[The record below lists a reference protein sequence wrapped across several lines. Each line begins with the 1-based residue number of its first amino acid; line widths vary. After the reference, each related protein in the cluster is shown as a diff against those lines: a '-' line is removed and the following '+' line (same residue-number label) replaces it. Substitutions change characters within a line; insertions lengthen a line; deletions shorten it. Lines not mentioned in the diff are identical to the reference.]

1 MEQDLCSADDLL
13 RGEAPRVTQVA
24 ENGLHIKGKMN
35 DGEPPP
41 LTCIPFPAYNVDK
54 GLTPLNNIFCS
65 ILHRDLEFTQI
76 LGQSLCHSKN
86 GLNTAFKPFFYCVC
100 IHIYR
105 AFSTVFLPKYRMK
118 CFKSHRF
125 RPVHHQYSITF
136 SVCFLR

>member
-76 LGQSLCHSKN
+76 LGQSLAEVEF
-86 GLNTAFKPFFYCVC
+86 LAQ
-100 IHIYR
+100 
-105 AFSTVFLPKYRMK
+105 VFDHFDGGVVERDVALARGA
-118 CFKSHRF
+118 
-125 RPVHHQYSITF
+125 
-136 SVCFLR
+136 L

>member
-1 MEQDLCSADDLL
+1 LEQDLCSADDLL

-76 LGQSLCHSKN
+76 LGQS
-86 GLNTAFKPFFYCVC
+86 P
-100 IHIYR
+100 
-105 AFSTVFLPKYRMK
+105 
-118 CFKSHRF
+118 
-125 RPVHHQYSITF
+125 
-136 SVCFLR
+136 

>member
-76 LGQSLCHSKN
+76 LGQSLLHFIIR
-86 GLNTAFKPFFYCVC
+86 LFMPFHALYHFVLFHF
-100 IHIYR
+100 I
-105 AFSTVFLPKYRMK
+105 
-118 CFKSHRF
+118 
-125 RPVHHQYSITF
+125 
-136 SVCFLR
+136 SVC

>member
-76 LGQSLCHSKN
+76 LGQSRVQSAVCEIKRAELNRPDFLN
-86 GLNTAFKPFFYCVC
+86 GLRVSK
-100 IHIYR
+100 
-105 AFSTVFLPKYRMK
+105 L
-118 CFKSHRF
+118 
-125 RPVHHQYSITF
+125 
-136 SVCFLR
+136 

>member
-1 MEQDLCSADDLL
+1 MEQDLCPADDLL

-76 LGQSLCHSKN
+76 LGQSRTV
-86 GLNTAFKPFFYCVC
+86 GGADFFLD
-100 IHIYR
+100 R
-105 AFSTVFLPKYRMK
+105 FLLRFEFSSFYVN
-118 CFKSHRF
+118 S
-125 RPVHHQYSITF
+125 
-136 SVCFLR
+136 

>member
-54 GLTPLNNIFCS
+54 GLKPLNNIFCS
-65 ILHRDLEFTQI
+65 ILHRDLEFTQN
-76 LGQSLCHSKN
+76 LGQNPIGC
-86 GLNTAFKPFFYCVC
+86 FR
-100 IHIYR
+100 HIIM
-105 AFSTVFLPKYRMK
+105 AEGSDCMK
-118 CFKSHRF
+118 TPDWIF
-125 RPVHHQYSITF
+125 
-136 SVCFLR
+136 

>member
-76 LGQSLCHSKN
+76 LGQSRISVILCDLKV
-86 GLNTAFKPFFYCVC
+86 VC
-100 IHIYR
+100 LH
-105 AFSTVFLPKYRMK
+105 VFVSDRQML
-118 CFKSHRF
+118 
-125 RPVHHQYSITF
+125 V
-136 SVCFLR
+136 

>member
-76 LGQSLCHSKN
+76 LGQSRLDARKLSFIKVE
-86 GLNTAFKPFFYCVC
+86 PFFV
-100 IHIYR
+100 
-105 AFSTVFLPKYRMK
+105 VFDFD
-118 CFKSHRF
+118 FKHR
-125 RPVHHQYSITF
+125 
-136 SVCFLR
+136 

>member
-76 LGQSLCHSKN
+76 LGQSRLDARKLSFIKVE
-86 GLNTAFKPFFYCVC
+86 PFFVVFDFDFNSSLGG
-100 IHIYR
+100 HI
-105 AFSTVFLPKYRMK
+105 
-118 CFKSHRF
+118 
-125 RPVHHQYSITF
+125 SINNTF
-136 SVCFLR
+136 TSYYIRINF

>member
-65 ILHRDLEFTQI
+65 ILHRDFLHRFWDRAENLPTHLICDSDF
-76 LGQSLCHSKN
+76 SK
-86 GLNTAFKPFFYCVC
+86 L
-100 IHIYR
+100 
-105 AFSTVFLPKYRMK
+105 STVSGDL
-118 CFKSHRF
+118 H
-125 RPVHHQYSITF
+125 
-136 SVCFLR
+136 SVVKDSFIFIP

>member
-65 ILHRDLEFTQI
+65 ILHRDLEFTQNLGLTLFI
-76 LGQSLCHSKN
+76 LDILYCKIIIRNVYSV
-86 GLNTAFKPFFYCVC
+86 LNPCVNSWGISIAF
-100 IHIYR
+100 
-105 AFSTVFLPKYRMK
+105 
-118 CFKSHRF
+118 
-125 RPVHHQYSITF
+125 Q
-136 SVCFLR
+136 

>member
-76 LGQSLCHSKN
+76 LGQSPIPYQVADNYQTHTMC
-86 GLNTAFKPFFYCVC
+86 LN
-100 IHIYR
+100 
-105 AFSTVFLPKYRMK
+105 
-118 CFKSHRF
+118 
-125 RPVHHQYSITF
+125 
-136 SVCFLR
+136 

>member
-76 LGQSLCHSKN
+76 LGQSLFCCEVSFDKQKN
-86 GLNTAFKPFFYCVC
+86 QISV
-100 IHIYR
+100 
-105 AFSTVFLPKYRMK
+105 LPYL
-118 CFKSHRF
+118 F
-125 RPVHHQYSITF
+125 
-136 SVCFLR
+136 

>member
-65 ILHRDLEFTQI
+65 ILHRNLEFTQI
-76 LGQSLCHSKN
+76 LGQSRSGQQTYL
-86 GLNTAFKPFFYCVC
+86 F
-100 IHIYR
+100 HI
-105 AFSTVFLPKYRMK
+105 A
-118 CFKSHRF
+118 
-125 RPVHHQYSITF
+125 VHLDNSILTK
-136 SVCFLR
+136 

>member
-76 LGQSLCHSKN
+76 LGQSRQA
-86 GLNTAFKPFFYCVC
+86 LNDLSFC
-100 IHIYR
+100 
-105 AFSTVFLPKYRMK
+105 LP
-118 CFKSHRF
+118 
-125 RPVHHQYSITF
+125 
-136 SVCFLR
+136 